1 MLKSTH
7 SDISE
12 GIINTDRY
20 INRVN
25 DIDEKTDG
33 IIAPGSQFSKNLKED
48 QKKAL
53 ILRRE
58 KR

>member
-1 MLKSTH
+1 MKSRNYSRGTSKSPMLKSTH

-12 GIINTDRY
+12 GITNTDRY

-33 IIAPGSQFSKNLKED
+33 IIAPGS
-48 QKKAL
+48 
-53 ILRRE
+53 
-58 KR
+58 